1 LPSLQIHELLSI
13 DTLKKS
19 IQPADFE
26 SLYEILPYELY
37 WDKVIKKEARG
48 LDDYDLGEV
57 EEVNNDTVITKKGVV
72 DKDRFYLP
80 RDKVSR
86 FDGDKLW
93 FEVTKDMA
101 KGYRR
106 D

>member
-1 LPSLQIHELLSI
+1 
-13 DTLKKS
+13 
-19 IQPADFE
+19 
-26 SLYEILPYELY
+26 
-37 WDKVIKKEARG
+37 
-48 LDDYDLGEV
+48 LGEV
-57 EEVNNDTVITKKGVV
+57 EEVNNDTVVTKKGVV

-101 KGYRR
+101 KEYRR